1 MRFYQAYI
9 PEEGNNAIG
18 GDVLR
23 PRKVYTTRR
32 APEALRRSR
41 SAGPVGVGSSEEV
54 RKISNLKLKMFAALV
69 LRAMARELAE
79 KGTERVFPRDL
90 GVASR
95 LGVEPDSPELAAAER
110 YLVLED
116 YIRPSSPDHKDGPFI
131 ITEFGWK
138 DLGYQLSSEGWRV
151 SPFWKRLFGA

>member
-1 MRFYQAYI
+1 MIFVGSSFAPLCRAFRQACCDKVSKC
-9 PEEGNNAIG
+9 PVRIG
-18 GDVLR
+18 L
-23 PRKVYTTRR
+23 
-32 APEALRRSR
+32 A
-41 SAGPVGVGSSEEV
+41 AGPIVVGSSEKV

-79 KGTERVFPRDL
+79 KGTERVSPRDRS
-90 GVASR
+90 VARR
-95 LGVEPDSPELAAAER
+95 LGMEPDSPELAAAER

-138 DLGYQLSSEGWRV
+138 DLGYQLSSEGWRRR
-151 SPFWKRLFGA
+151 PFWKRLIGI

>member
-1 MRFYQAYI
+1 
-9 PEEGNNAIG
+9 
-18 GDVLR
+18 
-23 PRKVYTTRR
+23 
-32 APEALRRSR
+32 
-41 SAGPVGVGSSEEV
+41 
-54 RKISNLKLKMFAALV
+54 MFAALV

-79 KGTERVFPRDL
+79 RGTERVSPRDQ

-131 ITEFGWK
+131 ITEFGWN
-138 DLGYQLSSEGWRV
+138 DLGYYQPSSEGLRRR
-151 SPFWKRLFGA
+151 PFWRRLVGA

>member
-1 MRFYQAYI
+1 M
-9 PEEGNNAIG
+9 
-18 GDVLR
+18 
-23 PRKVYTTRR
+23 
-32 APEALRRSR
+32 
-41 SAGPVGVGSSEEV
+41 

-79 KGTERVFPRDL
+79 KGTERVSPRDR

-95 LGVEPDSPELAAAER
+95 LGMEPDSPELVAAER

-116 YIRPSSPDHKDGPFI
+116 YIRPSSPDHNNGPFI

-138 DLGYQLSSEGWRV
+138 DLGYQLSPEGWRV
-151 SPFWKRLFGA
+151 RPFWKRLFGA